1 MSPTTCDEVTMQTYS
16 GYFTRR
22 RKRTRHSVVF
32 ALLSLF
38 VALGTCPTEAKTTG
52 KSRQVPIDMIVIHS
66 IGGPTCVKGAVVFNP
81 IAVRSDDSQFW
92 KSYLEHQPVD
102 GIHYIVGRDGSVAK
116 SIPEDQV
123 ANHASNANGR
133 SIGIELVNRGDGKEP
148 YPNVQIEAL
157 VALIK
162 DIRTRYVIPL
172 SHIVR
177 HADVDQRM
185 CRCGAGSF
193 HRRQD
198 PGEKFPL
205 ESIRAAIAAP
215 GEKPGASGF
224 FKPMTGDAPLESCG

>member
-1 MSPTTCDEVTMQTYS
+1 MQTYARH
-16 GYFTRR
+16 FTQRHEP
-22 RKRTRHSVVF
+22 TRHSAVF
-32 ALLSLF
+32 VLLSLF
-38 VALGTCPTEAKTTG
+38 VALGICPTEARTTG
-52 KSRQVPIDMIVIHS
+52 KSRKVTVDMIVIHS
-66 IGGPTCVKGAVVFNP
+66 IGGPTCVKGSVIFNP
-81 IAVRSDDSQFW
+81 IAVRPDDSQFW

-102 GIHYIVGRDGSVAK
+102 GIHYVVGRDGSVAK
-116 SIPEDQV
+116 SIPEDQI

-148 YPNVQIEAL
+148 FPSAQIDAL

-162 DIRTRYVIPL
+162 DIRTRYAIPL

-177 HADVDQRM
+177 HADVDQRE

-205 ESIRAAIAAP
+205 ESIRAAVAAP
-215 GEKPGASGF
+215 GEKPGPSEF
-224 FKPMTGDAPLESCG
+224 FKPMTGDAPPESCG